1 LANDLK
7 KMKVLLVLYS
17 GGPHARDEPKLLGCV
32 ERKLGVLRKWLEDQG
47 HELVTTSDK
56 DREGSDL
63 DKRIVDAEIVI
74 TTPYS
79 PGYITRERIAKAKN
93 LKICITAGVRS
104 DHVDLEAANERKIS
118 VIEVTGSE
126 VTSCVVVV
134 MTMLVMVRNFVRG
147 HEQITR
153 GKWDVAAVAKD
164 PYDLEGKVIA
174 TVGGGRIDY
183 RVVQRCKPFESKE
196 WAMSDAHYET
206 RKKRVGKAC
215 DSCRNVTF
223 PND

>member
-1 LANDLK
+1 
-7 KMKVLLVLYS
+7 MKVLLILYS
-17 GGPHARDEPKLLGCV
+17 AGRHSRDEPKLVGCIENTLGI
-32 ERKLGVLRKWLEDQG
+32 LRKWFEDQG

-56 DREGSDL
+56 DRGGSDL
-63 DKRIVDAEIVI
+63 DKCIVDAEIVI
-74 TTPYS
+74 TTPLS

-93 LKICITAGVRS
+93 LKFCITAGVGS

-134 MTMLVMVRNFVRG
+134 TTMLVLVCNFVPA
-147 HEQITR
+147 HEQIIR
-153 GKWDVAAVAKD
+153 GEW
-164 PYDLEGKVIA
+164 DLEGKEAIA
-174 TVGGGRIDY
+174 TVGDGRIGC
-183 RVVQRCKPFESKE
+183 RVVQRCNPFEPKE
-196 WAMSDAHYET
+196 WAMSDSNYEA